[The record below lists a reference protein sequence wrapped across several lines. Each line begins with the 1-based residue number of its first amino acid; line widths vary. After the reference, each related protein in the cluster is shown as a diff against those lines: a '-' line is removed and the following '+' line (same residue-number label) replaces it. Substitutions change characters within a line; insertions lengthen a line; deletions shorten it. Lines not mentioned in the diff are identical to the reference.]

1 MTTRV
6 VAEPFD
12 KCDFY
17 RLCDETK
24 YVGFVVDKV
33 LCDIITICKIKSEDP
48 WIHSGKKQFYHKV
61 SKEFNLRITKKYGA
75 AGHGKGLIDAMSNLV

>member
-48 WIHSGKKQFYHKV
+48 WIHSGKK
-61 SKEFNLRITKKYGA
+61 
-75 AGHGKGLIDAMSNLV
+75 